1 MKGKRMNLD
10 RATNPKLAVKKLFD
24 FMSPY
29 RKLIFVVIAFAI
41 GSTIFAIVGPKILG
55 NATTELFEG
64 VMRKLSG
71 SGGINFTKIRNI
83 IIFLLA
89 IYKNKIKILTNVM
102 NIF

>member
-10 RATNPKLAVKKLFD
+10 RATNPKNAIKKLFN
-24 FMSPY
+24 FMKPY
-29 RKLIFVVIAFAI
+29 YKLILIVIIFAV

-83 IIFLLA
+83 IVLLLILYVISMIFS
-89 IYKNKIKILTNVM
+89 IIQ
-102 NIF
+102 